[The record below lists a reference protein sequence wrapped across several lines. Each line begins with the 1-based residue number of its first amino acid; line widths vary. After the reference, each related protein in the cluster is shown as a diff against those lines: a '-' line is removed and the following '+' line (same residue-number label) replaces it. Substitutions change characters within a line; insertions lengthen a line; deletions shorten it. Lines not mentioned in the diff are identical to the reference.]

1 MKTTPREA
9 HVTMNTVLNM
19 GAQILT
25 SGTVL
30 YFGVL
35 MDWFESTALQ
45 QTMTVVCLEVI
56 VAYYMIAMVLGL
68 ILEPKWRLEHK
79 QLAIAKRH
87 KTSLPQTDPSGINT
101 SNEYERAESSFN

>member
-1 MKTTPREA
+1 MKSTPKEA
-9 HVTMNTVLNM
+9 HITMNTVLNM

-35 MDWFESTALQ
+35 MDWFDSTALKQ
-45 QTMTVVCLEVI
+45 NMTVLCMVVI
-56 VAYYMIAMVLGL
+56 VAYYMIAMVLGV

-87 KTSLPQTDPSGINT
+87 KTSLQETDATGMNLDSD
-101 SNEYERAESSFN
+101 YERAGSEFN

>member
-87 KTSLPQTDPSGINT
+87 KTSLPQIDATGMKT
-101 SNEYERAESSFN
+101 SSEYVRAEGSFN